1 MKKKIYLIALVGLLL
16 DQISKIIVS
25 SLMPPFTSKIII
37 KNFFE
42 LTFVKNT
49 GGAWGILS
57 NNLLLLIVVSTIAL
71 LVLNGYIKKE
81 QHINKIMLCSYGFL
95 IGGILGNL
103 IDRLFRGYV
112 VDFFHFYIFGYDY
125 PVFNIADILIVV
137 GIIFMLIEVIRGE
150 INEFK
155 SRRKQCK
162 N

>member
-1 MKKKIYLIALVGLLL
+1 MKKKIYLVALIGLLL
-16 DQISKIIVS
+16 DQSIKIIVS
-25 SLMPPFTSKIII
+25 NLMTPFTSKIII

-57 NNLLLLIVVSTIAL
+57 NNLILLIFVSTVAL
-71 LVLNGYIKKE
+71 LVLNSYIKKE
-81 QHINKIMLCSYGFL
+81 QHINNLMIFSYGFL

-137 GIIFMLIEVIRGE
+137 GISLMLIEVIRGE
-150 INEFK
+150 INELK
-155 SRRKQCK
+155 SRRKQ
-162 N
+162 